1 MQSYLLE
8 TADRL
13 NQHYQ
18 RIKYY
23 SQLSRRRTTKQ
34 IRLCFSS
41 AKAPG
46 PQPKRFG
53 DPTLVLLASTF
64 RDLTNSSSFIRR
76 SNRYPFTLTD
86 LHLN

>member
-13 NQHYQ
+13 NQYYQ

-23 SQLSRRRTTKQ
+23 SQLSRRTTKQ

-46 PQPKRFG
+46 LQPKRFG
-53 DPTLVLLASTF
+53 DPALVLLASTF
-64 RDLTNSSSFIRR
+64 RDLMNSSSFIRR